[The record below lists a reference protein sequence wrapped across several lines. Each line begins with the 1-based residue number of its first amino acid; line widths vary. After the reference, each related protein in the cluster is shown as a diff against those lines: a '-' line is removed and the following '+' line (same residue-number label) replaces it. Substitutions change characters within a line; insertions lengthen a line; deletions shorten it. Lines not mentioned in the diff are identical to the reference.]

1 MTMNR
6 QTLIEQRIY
15 HLHQYIVQE
24 LRDNPQA
31 VLKTARSNLKSYKKR
46 NGDWKPYIEWEKK
59 LKLPVDE
66 IISILDSSDESAIL
80 ARSNSPFAG
89 CIPHRQRWKL
99 LKEFNKQN
107 ETS

>member
-1 MTMNR
+1 MNR

-24 LRDNPQA
+24 LRNNPQA
-31 VLKTARSNLKSYKKR
+31 VLKTARSNLKRYKKR
-46 NGDWKPYIEWEKK
+46 NGNWLPYIEWEKK
-59 LKLPVDE
+59 LKLPIVD
-66 IISILDSSDESAIL
+66 IIAILDSHDDSSIL

-99 LKEFNKQN
+99 LKEFNKQY
-107 ETS
+107 ETP